1 VSAPAAPRPPRERSA
16 PAPPTLTMPLARN
29 LGVMA
34 LINILPIAA
43 LIWAATTWEGERRKL
58 LPAAYGVV
66 GACLVIA
73 VAAWVALPF
82 GRWLRAWPAWHLRH
96 SRWWPLWLL
105 PAALGLLA
113 WLAIG
118 LCAIASVLSALALV
132 AWSLWRI
139 APHA

>member
-1 VSAPAAPRPPRERSA
+1 
-16 PAPPTLTMPLARN
+16 MPLARN
-29 LGVMA
+29 LGIMA

-58 LPAAYGVV
+58 LPTAYVVV
-66 GACLVIA
+66 GACLAIA
-73 VAAWVALPF
+73 VAAWVLLPF
-82 GRWLRAWPAWHLRH
+82 ARWLRAWPVWHLRH

-113 WLAIG
+113 YLALGLGAIAAGLAALWLAG
-118 LCAIASVLSALALV
+118 Q
-132 AWSLWRI
+132 SLWHL

>member
-1 VSAPAAPRPPRERSA
+1 
-16 PAPPTLTMPLARN
+16 MPLARN
-29 LGVMA
+29 LGIMA

-43 LIWAATTWEGERRKL
+43 LIWAATTWQGERRKL

-66 GACLVIA
+66 AACLVIA
-73 VAAWVALPF
+73 VAAWVLFPF
-82 GRWLRAWPAWHLRH
+82 ARWLRAWPVWHLRH

-113 WLAIG
+113 NLALG
-118 LCAIASVLSALALV
+118 LGAIAAVLAALWLV
-132 AWSLWRI
+132 GQSLWHL